1 MNFINLINMTSSQ
14 TNSFDRVDKLFPNIV
29 KDLIN
34 VPMFK
39 QANVSVVNSSTQ
51 SCTATPI
58 RNLIDMTADVVKNN
72 NMNGGDTNITD
83 VDVILQSKPHESNS
97 MSHDVADIAKHIDKL
112 DIFKNGDSNESNTNF
127 HTKLFDY
134 DTLFSDIASL
144 VNLHFAIAVAI
155 SLLIVGSSFA
165 FNKYKQHR
173 LDMAQYKVVV

>member
-1 MNFINLINMTSSQ
+1 MTSSQ

-39 QANVSVVNSSTQ
+39 KTNVSIINSSTQ

-58 RNLIDMTADVVKNN
+58 RNIVNAIATSATDVAQN
-72 NMNGGDTNITD
+72 NMIGGDANVTD
-83 VDVILQSKPHESNS
+83 VDVNVILQSNSHKSND
-97 MSHDVADIAKHIDKL
+97 MSHDVVDIAKHIDKL
-112 DIFKNGDSNESNTNF
+112 DILKNDNFDKSNTNS

-134 DTLFSDIASL
+134 ETMFSDVASL
-144 VNLHFAIAVAI
+144 VNIHFVIAVAV

-165 FNKYKQHR
+165 FNKYKQYRVEMTQH
-173 LDMAQYKVVV
+173 KVVV